1 VPPPPPV
8 ARELFGSKLPQ
19 VEIYAELLVGPGIE
33 RGLIGPGEAERIW
46 DRHLVNCGAIAELI
60 PLTRAQRG
68 EEPIGLADI
77 GSGAGLPGIVLAIML
92 PQIRVT
98 LVEPMARRT
107 VFLLECVTELGLDNV
122 QVRRARAEELAGEIR
137 ADVVTARAVANLDR
151 LAVLAGGLARPGGL
165 VLAIKGAAAGEELD
179 RALPVLRRLGATD
192 AEVVVAGAGSLD
204 RAATVVRFRTG
215 QSSAPGRSRRAR
227 GVRNPDMRH
236 G

>member
-1 VPPPPPV
+1 VPPPPQV
-8 ARELFGSKLPQ
+8 ARELFGAKLPQ
-19 VEIYAELLVGPGIE
+19 VKIYAELLVGAGAV
-33 RGLIGPGEAERIW
+33 RGLIGPAEAERIW

-60 PLTRAQRG
+60 PLTRARAG
-68 EEPIGLADI
+68 EAPVELADI

-107 VFLLECVTELGLDNV
+107 AFLLECAAELGLGNV

-137 ADVVTARAVANLDR
+137 ADVVTARAVASLDR
-151 LAVLAGGLARPGGL
+151 LAVLAAGLARPGGL

-192 AEVVVAGAGSLD
+192 AEVIAAGAGLLD
-204 RAATVVRFRTG
+204 RPATVVRFRTG
-215 QSSAPGRSRRAR
+215 QSSAPGRNRRPS
-227 GVRNPDMRH
+227 GVGNRDVKH